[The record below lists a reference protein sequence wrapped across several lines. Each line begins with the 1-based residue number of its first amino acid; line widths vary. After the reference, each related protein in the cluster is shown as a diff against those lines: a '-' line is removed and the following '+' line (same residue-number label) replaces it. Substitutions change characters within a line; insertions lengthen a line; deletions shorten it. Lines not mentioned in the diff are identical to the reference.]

1 MDAQSP
7 TQAATQT
14 RRRISYVCPMRDVL
28 DRIGDA
34 WSLLVMLE
42 LAKGP
47 CRFNA
52 LARVVDGISR
62 RMLTVTL
69 RNLERDGLV
78 SRKVLPSSPPMVEYA
93 LTPLG
98 LSLQGALEGLRDWA
112 VDHQRQIN
120 NNRLAYDT
128 RADAA

>member
-1 MDAQSP
+1 MNM
-7 TQAATQT
+7 QA
-14 RRRISYVCPMRDVL
+14 RRRVSYACPMRDVL

-42 LAKGP
+42 LMKGP

-52 LARVVDGISR
+52 LARVVGGVSR

-78 SRKVLPSSPPMVEYA
+78 SREVLPCSPPSVEYA

-98 LSLQGALEGLRDWA
+98 LSLQSALIGLRDWA
-112 VDHQRQIN
+112 VAHQPQIN
-120 NNRLAYDT
+120 ARRRAYDA
-128 RADAA
+128 REEALA

>member
-1 MDAQSP
+1 MNM
-7 TQAATQT
+7 QA
-14 RRRISYVCPMRDVL
+14 RRRITYACPMRDVL

-42 LAKGP
+42 LLSGP

-52 LARVVDGISR
+52 LARVIDGVSR

-78 SRKVLPSSPPMVEYA
+78 SRTVLPCSPPSVEYA

-98 LSLQGALEGLRDWA
+98 RSLQSALEGLRDWA
-112 VDHQRQIN
+112 VVHQPAINDCRQ
-120 NNRLAYDT
+120 AYDT
-128 RADAA
+128 REELV

>member
-1 MDAQSP
+1 MNM
-7 TQAATQT
+7 QA
-14 RRRISYVCPMRDVL
+14 RRQIAYACPMRDVL

-42 LAKGP
+42 LMNGP

-52 LARVVDGISR
+52 LARVIDGISR

-78 SRKVLPSSPPMVEYA
+78 SREVLPTSPPSVEYA

-98 LSLQGALEGLRDWA
+98 WSLQSALVALRDWA
-112 VDHQRQIN
+112 VQHQPEIN
-120 NNRLAYDT
+120 TNRRSFDT
-128 RADAA
+128 REEA

>member
-1 MDAQSP
+1 MPARRSQS
-7 TQAATQT
+7 
-14 RRRISYVCPMRDVL
+14 YDCPIRDVL

-34 WSLLVMLE
+34 WSVLVLME
-42 LAKGP
+42 LGKGP

-52 LARVVDGISR
+52 LGRVVEGISA

-78 SRKVLPSSPPMVEYA
+78 RIEGGQGAYA

-98 LSLQGALEGLRDWA
+98 EGLLQSPSPLASWA
-112 VDHQRQIN
+112 AAHQAQVRGA
-120 NNRLAYDT
+120 RASYD
-128 RADAA
+128 AQGLSGNAPSS

>member
-1 MDAQSP
+1 MNM
-7 TQAATQT
+7 QT
-14 RRRISYVCPMRDVL
+14 RRRISYACPMRDVL

-42 LAKGP
+42 LMKGP

-52 LARVVDGISR
+52 LARVVDGVSR

-78 SRKVLPSSPPMVEYA
+78 SREVLPCSPPSVEYA

-98 LSLQGALEGLRDWA
+98 GSLQSALEGLRDWA
-112 VDHQRQIN
+112 VAHQPEIN
-120 NNRLAYDT
+120 AHRRSYDARELA
-128 RADAA
+128 